1 MVRRANLCIMLPIL
15 IHFQSLLRRMNFLE
29 LAHRV
34 CVTVRHQRSGVIL
47 YGRKCYLRAGMTD
60 NDHAGVKGCGTA
72 CVNAGNPIGL
82 LTAEGKY
89 YTLVIPAP
97 QVAEHVGQ
105 TLRASGTI
113 KSGSLVPDQLEMKE
127 GGSWK
132 EVKID
137 LT

>member
-1 MVRRANLCIMLPIL
+1 MKRATIL
-15 IHFQSLLRRMNFLE
+15 T
-29 LAHRV
+29 LALV
-34 CVTVRHQRSGVIL
+34 LAAGVSTALAGGEGEGKMIEGKL
-47 YGRKCYLRAGMTD
+47 VSAKCYLRAGMTG
-60 NDHAGVKGCGTA
+60 NDHAGMKGCGTA
-72 CVNAGNPIGL
+72 CVNAGNPVGL

-97 QVAEHVGQ
+97 QIAEHVGQ
-105 TLRASGTI
+105 TLRGSGTI
-113 KSGSLVPDQLEMKE
+113 KAGSLIPDKLEMKE